1 MRTNLPLPSEAT
13 LKRWMAKI
21 DCSPGFQEIVFEILK
36 QKAKTF
42 EISEKLC
49 VLIFDEIDICK
60 KPCYSQSA
68 DKVFGPFSKCQ
79 VVLLRGLCSS
89 WKQPIF
95 FGFDLTFHK
104 EKFLE
109 ILQKIQKVGLIPIGS
124 VCDYSPS
131 NRGLLKELNISP
143 ENPSFSD
150 ISFKNPVLFFADMPH
165 MLKLLR
171 NHLLDQGLFL
181 NSGYFFSKA
190 IFSKILKSDNKE
202 LKICHKISAFHLNLH
217 GSDRQNVRKASQ
229 LFSNTVGNFLLQ
241 FFPEE
246 NEGAKFILLIDCLF
260 DLFNS
265 VQETDRRN
273 PNKNSFSGEA
283 DQILLLNTSLN
294 EIQNIRVG
302 KTNCSSPSPRK
313 SLLPFQLGF
322 IQSINAL
329 KKLYEYISI
338 NFEIRYILTY
348 KLTQDSLENFF
359 YQVRSLGHGYNNP
372 SGIYVQISNFNFL

>member
-1 MRTNLPLPSEAT
+1 
-13 LKRWMAKI
+13 
-21 DCSPGFQEIVFEILK
+21 
-36 QKAKTF
+36 
-42 EISEKLC
+42 
-49 VLIFDEIDICK
+49 
-60 KPCYSQSA
+60 
-68 DKVFGPFSKCQ
+68 
-79 VVLLRGLCSS
+79 
-89 WKQPIF
+89 
-95 FGFDLTFHK
+95 
-104 EKFLE
+104 
-109 ILQKIQKVGLIPIGS
+109 
-124 VCDYSPS
+124 
-131 NRGLLKELNISP
+131 
-143 ENPSFSD
+143 
-150 ISFKNPVLFFADMPH
+150 

-171 NHLLDQGLFL
+171 NHVLDQGLFL

-246 NEGAKFILLIDCLF
+246 NEGAKFILLIDRLF

-265 VQETDRRN
+265 VHETDRRN

-359 YQVRSLGHGYNNP
+359 SQVRSQGHGYNNP
-372 SGIYVQISNFNFL
+372 TPLEFMYRFRILIFCKNYGSIRFGKNIESEKIEENFVTFEISQMKRIINCKDFWQNFGNIQINSLFYLAGYVSFKCRKSQSCSYTFGGFVNSNSINQSSVSAWITRISKGYLSFFSLCIYLLLRSG